1 MFFVSIVL
9 VLAVCLPALCVFCA
23 AHTLEHSMPVLMRA
37 INACICG
44 RGGQ

>member
-9 VLAVCLPALCVFCA
+9 SLAVCLPALHVFCA
-23 AHTLEHSMPVLMRA
+23 THALVCSMSVLIQA
-37 INACICG
+37 INVCACD

>member
-9 VLAVCLPALCVFCA
+9 ALAVCLPALCVFRA
-23 AHTLEHSMPVLMRA
+23 AHTLVCSMFLMRA
-37 INACICG
+37 IDACICG

>member
-9 VLAVCLPALCVFCA
+9 ALAVCLPALCVFCA
-23 AHTLEHSMPVLMRA
+23 THTLVCSMSVLMWA